1 MVISNVFFA
10 MPLINGMMM
19 LEGKNK
25 VNKFS
30 EQAVFFDSLTQKI
43 YAKCPNELDMIL
55 YM

>member
-43 YAKCPNELDMIL
+43 YAKCSFQ
-55 YM
+55 